1 MCKIKVDITKLYN
14 FNKKQVILGK
24 KNRKTGKHGK
34 KNKENMGNNVN
45 KKREYIQNQNNDH
58 APLAD
63 P

>member
-1 MCKIKVDITKLYN
+1 MCKIKVDITKNYTILTK
-14 FNKKQVILGK
+14 NKLFWGSNRGK
-24 KNRKTGKHGK
+24 KNS
-34 KNKENMGNNVN
+34 ENMGNNVN